1 MPLLEDRTTA
11 FIVRQWCEC
20 GESGASRVWRG
31 SVEHVDTRV
40 RRFFRTYD
48 ALVAFL
54 REANPE
60 FDPVPAEERFDTPAS
75 QSPASRHR

>member
-20 GESGASRVWRG
+20 GASGRRRVWRG
-31 SVEHVDTRV
+31 SVEHVETGQ
-40 RRFFRTYD
+40 RRFFQRYD

-54 REANPE
+54 RHVNPE
-60 FDPVPAEERFDTPAS
+60 FDPETARELDPDAS
-75 QSPASRHR
+75 D